1 VPKDAAGFASAP
13 PEDKHGLRLS
23 NTAALFLDDVHIP
36 AHNLIGGV
44 EGKGL
49 VQAQQVFGYTRLMV
63 AAFGLGGGW
72 EALDR
77 AIQYSMNRVQGGSLL
92 CEKQGYT
99 TS

>member
-1 VPKDAAGFASAP
+1 VVRRREGHAEGFSAGP

-23 NTAALFLDDVHIP
+23 NTAALFLDDVRIP
-36 AHNLIGGV
+36 ADNLIGGV

-77 AIQYSMNRVQGGSLL
+77 AIP
-92 CEKQGYT
+92 T
-99 TS
+99 P